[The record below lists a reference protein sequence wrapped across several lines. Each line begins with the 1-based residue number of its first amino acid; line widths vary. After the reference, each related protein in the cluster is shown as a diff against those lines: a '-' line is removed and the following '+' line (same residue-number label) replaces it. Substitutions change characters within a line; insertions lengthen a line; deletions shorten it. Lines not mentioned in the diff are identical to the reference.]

1 MWSGDLTTQEY
12 HILDPNK
19 ADRSI
24 TINFIHLSLC
34 LDSQSQENL
43 RNIKTVLEIPV
54 RVEDFHFS
62 LSCYT
67 DIQVNMLNI
76 HDRILTVSYSN
87 AISLATTR
95 RQV

>member
-1 MWSGDLTTQEY
+1 MKNKCGQVVKLKIINEGMWSGDLTSEEY

-43 RNIKTVLEIPV
+43 SNIKTVLEIPV

-62 LSCYT
+62 LSCY
-67 DIQVNMLNI
+67 
-76 HDRILTVSYSN
+76 
-87 AISLATTR
+87 
-95 RQV
+95 